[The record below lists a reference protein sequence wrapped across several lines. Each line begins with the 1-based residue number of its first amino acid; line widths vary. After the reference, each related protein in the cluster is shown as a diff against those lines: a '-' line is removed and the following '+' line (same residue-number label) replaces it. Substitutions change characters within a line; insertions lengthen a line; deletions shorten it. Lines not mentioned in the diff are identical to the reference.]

1 MGSNEDVRDLNVG
14 DCDAPNFDNC
24 LYLLSPTS
32 GIYWV
37 QLALLTILKSLNCN
51 LTSLFGV

>member
-14 DCDAPNFDNC
+14 DCDVPNSDNC

-37 QLALLTILKSLNCN
+37 QLTLLTILKSLNCN
-51 LTSLFGV
+51 LTNLFGV